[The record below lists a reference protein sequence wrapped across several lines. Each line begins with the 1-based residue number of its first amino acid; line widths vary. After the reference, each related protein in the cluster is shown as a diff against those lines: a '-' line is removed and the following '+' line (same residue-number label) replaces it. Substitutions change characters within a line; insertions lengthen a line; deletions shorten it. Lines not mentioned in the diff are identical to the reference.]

1 MDLMSEDRYLML
13 VLGMGL
19 VTFCPRFLPVFFL
32 SGRSLPEG
40 FKRWLEL
47 IPVALL
53 SAILLPSLVVTQTPM
68 GFTMA
73 SRELLVAIPTF
84 VLAAT
89 SRSLAA
95 TIIGGMLMYWIMGK
109 IGG

>member
-1 MDLMSEDRYLML
+1 MPEDRYLFL

-19 VTFCPRFLPVFFL
+19 VTFAPRFFPVFFL
-32 SGRSLPEG
+32 TGKSLPEG

-53 SAILLPSLVVTQTPM
+53 SAILLPSLVVTRTPM
-68 GFTMA
+68 GFTFA
-73 SRELLVAIPTF
+73 SIELLVAIPTV
-84 VLAAT
+84 VLAAAT
-89 SRSLAA
+89 RSLSA
-95 TIIGGMLMYWIMGK
+95 TIIGGMLMYWMAGK

>member
-1 MDLMSEDRYLML
+1 MSDERYLLL

-19 VTFCPRFLPVFFL
+19 VTYGPRFLPVFFL
-32 SGRSLPEG
+32 SGRSLPDG

-53 SAILLPSLVVTQTPM
+53 SAILLPSLVVTRAPM
-68 GFTMA
+68 GFTMT

-95 TIIGGMLMYWIMGK
+95 TIIGGMLMYWMAGK